1 MSAIGFKTSPF
12 VGGIL
17 IKTKENCGQLLVSLL
32 PSAFIFIFIYLYI
45 VLLTQQRLYYLIV
58 AISGFIA
65 FNHSAM

>member
-1 MSAIGFKTSPF
+1 MSAIEFKTSLF
-12 VGGIL
+12 VGGML
-17 IKTKENCGQLLVSLL
+17 IKTKKNYGQLLVSLL

-65 FNHSAM
+65 FNYSAM